1 MAWGA
6 HGGAAQA
13 DGFDM
18 RRSFSKVKGRTCC
31 NPYMEGFVI
40 KHLHRIVILSA
51 LLASGG
57 VAGERAELPYQGE
70 GHLMRNASDLEWGP
84 IASMAPGAR
93 FALIEGDLSRNE
105 PFTFRL
111 KLPADYILAPHVHPA
126 YERVTVLSGT
136 LHFGHGRTFER
147 DRTVA
152 LHEGGLAIMAPGE
165 PMFGFTEEE
174 TVIQLHG
181 QGPWGIEYVDPA
193 DDPRLQQR

>member
-1 MAWGA
+1 L
-6 HGGAAQA
+6 
-13 DGFDM
+13 
-18 RRSFSKVKGRTCC
+18 
-31 NPYMEGFVI
+31 EGFII
-40 KHLHRIVILSA
+40 KHAKTICILSA
-51 LLASGG
+51 MLVVSG
-57 VAGERAELPYQGE
+57 VAGGDAELPYRGE

-93 FALIEGDLSRNE
+93 FVLIEGDLSREE

-111 KLPADYILAPHVHPA
+111 ELPAGYILAPHVHPA

-136 LHFGHGRTFER
+136 FHFGHGRTF
-147 DRTVA
+147 DRKNAVA

-165 PMFGFTEEE
+165 PMFGFTEEL

-193 DDPRLQQR
+193 DDPRLQSR